1 MRQDLIP
8 QRFLLLLIALA
19 LMLPIGVFVVLGL
32 SQLLRAMGDEPG
44 SVGAVRFAVACGGIW
59 LFDLISLILV
69 VAVNAIT
76 NAYDPPED
84 GP

>member
-19 LMLPIGVFVVLGL
+19 LMLPIGVFVILGL
-32 SQLLRAMGDEPG
+32 SQLLLAMGDEAG
-44 SVGAVRFAVACGGIW
+44 REGALRFAVACGGIW

-69 VAVNAIT
+69 VAINAIT
-76 NAYDPPED
+76 NSDDPPED

>member
-8 QRFLLLLIALA
+8 QRFLLLLIAVA
-19 LMLPIGVFVVLGL
+19 LMLPIGAFIILGM
-32 SQLLRAMGDEPG
+32 SYLLGEMGDQTG
-44 SVGAVRFAVACGGIW
+44 SVVAVWLAVACGGIW
-59 LFDLISLILV
+59 LFDLIALILA

-76 NAYDPPED
+76 NSGDPPEE